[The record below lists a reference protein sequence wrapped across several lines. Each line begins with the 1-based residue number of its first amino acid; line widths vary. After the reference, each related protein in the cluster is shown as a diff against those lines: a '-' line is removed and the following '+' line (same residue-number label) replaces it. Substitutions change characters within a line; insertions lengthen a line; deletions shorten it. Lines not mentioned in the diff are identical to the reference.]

1 MPIIHSVD
9 HDTFFMQAALKEA
22 KAAVT
27 VGEVPI
33 GAVVVADHKIIAR
46 SHNQVER
53 LKDPTAHAELL
64 AITAAAN
71 YFNSKYLPN
80 CTLYVTL
87 EPCIMCSGALYW
99 SQIKRLVFGASDPK
113 RGYQTL
119 STCTLHPRTA
129 VKQAILAKESNQLLI
144 YFFKKLR
151 NTIL

>member
-1 MPIIHSVD
+1 MSRLGRMDDDI
-9 HDTFFMQAALKEA
+9 FFMQAALKEA
-22 KAAVT
+22 EKAAK

-33 GAVVVADHKIIAR
+33 GAVIVAGHKIVAR
-46 SHNQVER
+46 AHNQVEQ

-71 YFNSKYLPN
+71 YFNSKYLPSP
-80 CTLYVTL
+80 TLYVTL

-99 SQIKRLVFGASDPK
+99 SQINRLVFGASDPK
-113 RGYQTL
+113 RGYQTC
-119 STCTLHPRTA
+119 STSILHPRTK
-129 VKQAILAKESNQLLI
+129 VQEHILAKESNELLI